1 MALERRNNDEGG
13 GGGGGHVKRNG
24 AQDRVVVKGSS
35 SQVLLMC
42 DGSNYSR
49 RRIKNR
55 QLTAA
60 VRQTG
65 RERIFVSHFHVVVGK
80 INANGKTL
88 SCQSQCV
95 CRSEERRGEERRLAE
110 LHMKAIGRSDDL

>member
-1 MALERRNNDEGG
+1 M
-13 GGGGGHVKRNG
+13 
-24 AQDRVVVKGSS
+24 DRIIQEEEK
-35 SQVLLMC
+35 
-42 DGSNYSR
+42 
-49 RRIKNR
+49 KNR

-95 CRSEERRGEERRLAE
+95 CRSEERRGEEV
-110 LHMKAIGRSDDL
+110 GRTAHEGDRQKR